1 MVIPCNTVMPSQ
13 EAQAQSKP
21 SNYKALY
28 GENTIVS
35 VTFE

>member
-28 GENTIVS
+28 GKNTMVS

>member
-21 SNYKALY
+21 SNYKVLY
-28 GENTIVS
+28 GKNTMVS